1 MNEWFQFI
9 YLQNIFLKWFDSISF
24 VFNFQKKLLI
34 LIVSKEF
41 ITKFQLGNKN
51 YFYLLLQKMNEFLQF
66 YLQEYFNLFSFKKSG
81 LNKLLKK
88 NITLFAK
95 EFLFGTTLFTRQ
107 FFDNFY

>member
-1 MNEWFQFI
+1 MKGFYLKWFQFI
-9 YLQNIFLKWFDSISF
+9 SLQNIFFKWFDSISF

-66 YLQEYFNLFSFKKSG
+66 YLQKYFGSFSFKKSD
-81 LNKLLKK
+81 LYKLLKQK

-95 EFLFGTTLFTRQ
+95 
-107 FFDNFY
+107 